1 MKKQIISTLFI
12 FLLSA
17 QGALCEVAS
26 NSPAL
31 ETSLKSESA
40 GPGFFQIVFALVFV
54 VCLIYITGL
63 IYSKLNIVGT
73 NAVKEQL
80 KNCDMDR
87 AIVISTTQL
96 GQNKNLHVIEL
107 NNKRFLI
114 GAAESITL
122 LKELGTKEVR
132 PQEIKPEKVEES
144 VEEPVE
150 EFDVHKKYL

>member
-1 MKKQIISTLFI
+1 MTKQIISTLFI

-17 QGALCEVAS
+17 QGALCDVAAT
-26 NSPAL
+26 SPAL

-40 GPGFFQIVFALVFV
+40 GPSFFHIIFALIFV
-54 VCLIYITGL
+54 VCLIYVTGV

-87 AIVISTTQL
+87 AVVISTTQL

-122 LKELGTKEVR
+122 LKDLGTKET
-132 PQEIKPEKVEES
+132 KPKETVVEPK
-144 VEEPVE
+144 EEPAE

>member
-17 QGALCEVAS
+17 QGALCEVAA
-26 NSPAL
+26 NSPAI

-87 AIVISTTQL
+87 AVVISTTQL

-114 GAAESITL
+114 GSANSITL
-122 LKELGTKEVR
+122 LKELGIKEV
-132 PQEIKPEKVEES
+132 KPKEVQPEQPEE
-144 VEEPVE
+144 VVE